1 MTKAATLFTLCQIS
15 NWQLHIN
22 YWESPHRYFCKSVAC
37 HDQIDLNNIDQA
49 VDYKINDD
57 DDHHFVGLQTC
68 KNRIK
73 VCERFA
79 QTCEE
84 PIIHF
89 STFYVLL

>member
-1 MTKAATLFTLCQIS
+1 MTKAATRSRHVRFELAAPYKLLRKS
-15 NWQLHIN
+15 ASL
-22 YWESPHRYFCKSVAC
+22 FCKNVAC

-49 VDYKINDD
+49 VDYKINDH
-57 DDHHFVGLQTC
+57 HHFGGLQTC
-68 KNRIK
+68 KDRIK

-79 QTCEE
+79 QTWEE